1 MAEEKKKK
9 TGPKPKQA
17 VTKAMQNAFLD
28 CPNRTSYQN
37 KTITPAVLDYIIEQ
51 MLGDNGKWTK
61 AFIDSQ
67 LKEAKEHPNSL
78 AAGRLSAAI
87 FNEYLWDKMDK
98 YLTDAN
104 KEDINYAK
112 YLIRQTLYD
121 KQQQVFDDETSQ
133 RCLIINSRRSG
144 KTELMGRL
152 IVKGLLEPD
161 AHIVYINRN
170 SSAAIR
176 QIRGPFEDA
185 LKALCGRISI
195 TNGSVGAQ
203 EVHFSNGTQ
212 LLILGNNN
220 SADIDKLRGERIS
233 MCILDECG
241 HQRNMRQLLREVIGP
256 ALKDYGKASRLYMV
270 GTPPRIPR
278 TYVEEIW
285 NDAISLGW
293 KKYHWTFED
302 NPFIPDRD
310 KVIEDVCK
318 ENGVTPDS
326 AFIQREYYGKMGVY
340 DTEAVVFKGYKTYNS
355 LNDILSANSAEIK
368 LSDDEKTLFRPTGVY
383 IGIDWGG
390 TDYNAI
396 VSVVVDSLSKQAL
409 VYDVWAE
416 RKCGLEI
423 IKSVILSKYNQAQA
437 LLYNYGIDENEQ
449 KIKIITDTNMVEFAV
464 DLHKLGLPVEKAYKY
479 DMMTSVETMA
489 TELRTGRCRVPSE
502 WKPESNRLIQDLND
516 TVYKRDEE
524 TDVLLREIDD
534 DTYHPDAAHALRYA
548 MRQWMEDGNWVYG
561 KAKSTP
567 SVDPTK
573 PANLEDFIETGK
585 VIDTSLPPWLR
596 KNEKTAEEFVV

>member
-1 MAEEKKKK
+1 MAEKEEKKKK
-9 TGPKPKQA
+9 ISKPKQA

-37 KTITPAVLDYIIEQ
+37 KTITPAVLDYIIEK

-67 LKEAKEHPNSL
+67 LKEAKEHPNSP

-87 FNEYLWDKMDK
+87 FNEFLWEKMDK

-121 KQQQVFDDETSQ
+121 KQQQVFDDEVSQ
-133 RCLIINSRRSG
+133 RHLIINSRRSG

-185 LKALCGRISI
+185 LKSLGGRIEITSGSI
-195 TNGSVGAQ
+195 GAQ

-212 LLILGNNN
+212 LLVLGNNN

-278 TYVEEIW
+278 TYVEEVW

-293 KKYHWTFED
+293 KKWHWTFQE

-310 KVIEDVCK
+310 KVIEEVCK
-318 ENGVTPDS
+318 ENGVTADS
-326 AFIQREYYGKMGVY
+326 AFIQREYFGKMGVY

-355 LNDILSANSAEIK
+355 LNTVLSAESAEIK
-368 LSDDEKTLFRPTGVY
+368 LSNDDKILFRPTGVY

-409 VYDVWAE
+409 VYDVWSE
-416 RKCGLEI
+416 RKCGLEV
-423 IKSVILSKYNQAQA
+423 IKSVIQSKYNKAQEI
-437 LLYNYGIDENEQ
+437 LHNYGIDENEQ
-449 KIKIITDTNMVEFAV
+449 KIRIITDTNMVEFAV

-489 TELRTGRCRVPSE
+489 TELRTGRLRVPSE
-502 WKPESNRLIQDLND
+502 WKAENNRLIQDFED

-534 DTYHPDAAHALRYA
+534 DAYHPDAAHALRYA

-561 KAKSTP
+561 KAPNLATTDSTL
-567 SVDPTK
+567 
-573 PANLEDFIETGK
+573 PAGLEDYKAGNVK
-585 VIDTSLPPWLR
+585 DTSLPPWMN
-596 KNEKTAEEFVV
+596 KDPKIAEEFVV